1 MKRMKKNVSLVLV
14 LALLIGMFGNVVAA
28 SAATKSSW
36 SFKTKS
42 GLTIEIDETINMQ
55 KNEFQDFNLYK
66 SGKEIT
72 QKDSRYT
79 VTWSSSD
86 KNVVWVDSSNGKA
99 RADKFGKLDDE
110 YVEATVTA
118 KIKNKTT
125 GAVAYRRFKVSVGTP
140 EPEGPTVD
148 HIALQ
153 FKDGTDPSQALKIDQ
168 TYTLETLIYDTED
181 GLITAED
188 ASLYLKYFC
197 DKTGV
202 TVSGSTIKPTKAGEY
217 TITVGAFETEDAA
230 KAATSAA
237 KALFKAELKNLVVED
252 NKPKISEI
260 RQVDL
265 YTVALT
271 FNKAD
276 YAKALAENSSLL
288 TVTYDIAGYKYT
300 TDFSELLIEEK
311 NPSTVLVSL
320 YSGLTE
326 GITYTFTYKTTDTI
340 SASVTGSGTK
350 PAQIVLESAQVEIER
365 EYYFEAKI
373 LNDKGVDITD
383 IVSYSCTFEDVN
395 STFASSYILDTNYIY
410 FFEEGKSAVIRAKLD
425 LGYDDYGN
433 PLQPI
438 YSNAAQFVSIPK
450 AKPIIGS
457 VNGSALALADQAAD
471 SLTYTATVKTVCMND
486 FDHYIYATFPYI
498 DEFRETHT
506 RYIVKGQ
513 DTTDGTV
520 YSYKSSNPNVL
531 EVNEVDG
538 SLYPFAKGAASVYI
552 LDADG
557 KAVGAVSISVTDERA
572 LTSFTL
578 TNQSSTKLSADG
590 NVLSENP
597 DEYLTIK
604 LNAKDQLSSKV
615 DANYSFAMVGE
626 DAYDFGSLFN
636 YDLDEKTGTLKI
648 WEGTSL
654 LAALGN
660 SSLRRFTIEAT
671 AEYMGKTIPSKFYI
685 TVKDVTNPGTT
696 TSKLVISNTNIDLKL
711 NKDSLEDY
719 KSIIQV
725 VTTDSTGYY
734 ISTESVQLIDNASK
748 ALTAENQYSLLI
760 LYKNGDASDDVS
772 ITNTNGTVILNPI
785 TENGNELEKTKNL
798 GTYTIRL
805 YKGNGTKA
813 QPISN
818 GSIVLSDSTPS
829 VSVSVKTKNISN
841 TDPDTIKK
849 ALNIKRGNT
858 DISAYVDH
866 IVITKGR
873 QVNTTYQVS
882 ELVLYIKVTEL
893 NPDWPSE
900 AHYTEVTLTGLNLQ
914 FKQTN

>member
-1 MKRMKKNVSLVLV
+1 MKRMKKKLSLVLV
-14 LALLIGMFGNVVAA
+14 LALLVGMFGNVVAA

-42 GLTIEIDETINMQ
+42 GLTIEVDETLNMQ

-99 RADKFGKLDDE
+99 RADKFGKLSDE

-148 HIALQ
+148 HITLR
-153 FKDGTDPSQALKIDQ
+153 FKDGTDPAQALKIDQ
-168 TYTLETLIYDTED
+168 TYTLETLVYDTED
-181 GLITAED
+181 GLISAEE
-188 ASLYLKYFC
+188 ASLYFKYFC
-197 DKTGV
+197 DKAGV
-202 TVSGSTIKPTKAGEY
+202 TISGSTIKPTKDGEY
-217 TITVGAFETEDAA
+217 TITVGAFETEAEA
-230 KAATSAA
+230 KAATSAGS
-237 KALFKAELKNLVVED
+237 ALFTAELKNLVVEA
-252 NKPKISEI
+252 NKPKINEI

-271 FNKAD
+271 FNKAE
-276 YAKALAENSSLL
+276 YAKALTANSSLL
-288 TVTYDIAGYKYT
+288 TVTYDISGYQYN
-300 TDFSELLIEEK
+300 TDFSELLIDEK
-311 NPSTVLVSL
+311 DPSTVLVSL

-326 GITYTFTYKTTDTI
+326 GVTYTFTYKSTDTI
-340 SASVTGSGTK
+340 TASVTGSGTK
-350 PAQIVLESAQVEIER
+350 PAQIVLESGQVEVER
-365 EYYFEAKI
+365 EYYFEVKI
-373 LNDKGVDITD
+373 LNNKGVDITD
-383 IVSYSCTFEDVN
+383 TVAYTCTFEDIN
-395 STFASSYILDTNYIY
+395 SDFASSYILESNYIY

-433 PLQPI
+433 PIQPI
-438 YSNAAQFVSIPK
+438 YSNTARFVSIPK

-457 VNGSALALADQAAD
+457 INGSALVSEDVAPD
-471 SLTYTATVKTVCMND
+471 SLTYTTAAKTICMDD
-486 FDHYIYATFPYI
+486 FNYYVYVTFPYI

-531 EVNEVDG
+531 EVNELDG
-538 SLYPFAKGAASVYI
+538 SLYPFAKGVASVYL
-552 LDADG
+552 LDETG
-557 KAVGAVSISVTDERA
+557 KAVGAVNISVTDKRA
-572 LTSFTL
+572 LTSFTI

-590 NVLSENP
+590 NP
-597 DEYLTIK
+597 QQDEVITLK
-604 LNAKDQLSSKV
+604 LNAKDQLGTKV
-615 DANYSFAMVGE
+615 DANYTFTMPGI
-626 DAYDFGSLFN
+626 DNYDFDSLFN
-636 YDLDEKTGTLKI
+636 HEFDEKTNTLKI
-648 WEGTSL
+648 WEGGSL
-654 LAALGN
+654 LDALN
-660 SSLRRFTIEAT
+660 KTQLRRFTIEVT
-671 AEYMGKTIPSKFYI
+671 AEYEGKTLPPQKFFI
-685 TVKDVTNPGTT
+685 TVKDVTKPGTT

-711 NKDSLEDY
+711 NKDSLDDY

-725 VTTDSTGYY
+725 VTTDSSGYY
-734 ISTESVQLIDNASK
+734 ISKENVQLIDNATK
-748 ALTAENQYSLLI
+748 ALTAENKYSLLI
-760 LYKNGDASDDVS
+760 LYKNGDASDYVS
-772 ITNTNGTVILNPI
+772 ITNTNGTVTLNPI

-798 GTYTIRL
+798 GTYTVRL

-813 QPISN
+813 QPIAN
-818 GSIVLSDSTPS
+818 GSIVLSDSTQN
-829 VSVSVKTKNISN
+829 VAVSVKTKNINN

-858 DISAYVDH
+858 DISSYVDR
-866 IVITKGR
+866 IVVAKDR
-873 QVNTTYQVS
+873 QVNNTYQIS
-882 ELVLYIKVTEL
+882 ELILYIKVKEL
-893 NPDWPSE
+893 NPDWPSDTNV
-900 AHYTEVTLTGLNLQ
+900 TEVTLTGLNLQ